1 MKAFVGLML
10 IATAVSGCATIDAG
24 PARPADPL
32 VNDYRAEAERVIA
45 MALRD
50 PASATY
56 DHRDSPY
63 VLACDSGVF
72 GNSTRAEFWAAEVWV
87 NARNGFGGYT
97 GSQPYTVVFIRDE
110 RTGQSRLQAQVGQ
123 GGGRMVAYSGI
134 CKRTPQGS
142 AKVPSK

>member
-1 MKAFVGLML
+1 MKAFARLML
-10 IATAVSGCATIDAG
+10 IAAGMAGCATVDVG
-24 PARPADPL
+24 PARPADALPS
-32 VNDYRAEAERVIA
+32 DYRAEAERVIA

-56 DHRDSPY
+56 DHRERPY

-87 NARNGFGGYT
+87 NARNGYGGYT
-97 GSQPYTVVFIRDE
+97 GAEPYTVVFIRDE
-110 RTGQSRLQAQVGQ
+110 TNGEGRVQAQVGQ

-134 CKRTPQGS
+134 CKRTVEPR
-142 AKVPSK
+142 